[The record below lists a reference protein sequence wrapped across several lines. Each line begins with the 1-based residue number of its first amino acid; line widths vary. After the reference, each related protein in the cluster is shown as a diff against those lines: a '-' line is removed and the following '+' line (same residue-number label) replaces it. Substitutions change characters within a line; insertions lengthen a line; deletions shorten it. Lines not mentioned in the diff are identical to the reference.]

1 MNALKNNLCRIL
13 TKTALPAV
21 LCSGLLLVLSCE
33 VGVVRDEEG
42 SGPAGEAQAQASA
55 PANSQEADQVLQ
67 MMLAEKALE
76 ETALEVYAPAAP
88 APAPIPPAE
97 AAVPEKGREEIPSLL
112 GESTA
117 APPSPVVKNERPGED
132 ALQAAIKE
140 LAQAVGKKEPAASA
154 AAPTDQPAAEK
165 SEKKDG
171 SPAAVTRGPEAAPAP
186 APAAPPPAAKPPAPP
201 QTAPQPAA
209 PAVAVA
215 PAAAPAPP
223 AEAPA
228 PAQQAPAKPAGK
240 TLLYTFFHKTAN
252 DFLPFMKGA
261 FPDLISNGNLALVDG
276 KPRSIIFLGDDAMLQ
291 KLTALAN
298 EFDDLEL
305 KLERVTIRP
314 KYVDIG
320 VLLESTNMAGLANV
334 WSRVNETIT
343 VQEQQGQNV
352 KTLSSHQHSVYSK
365 SGLAQGQAAPLS
377 LPPKV
382 PYIFEMPWSDPF
394 PMPRQSTGKGE
405 TDQLTVDFRNT
416 SSTERRGVMVAIGTA
431 EDVERITAFVDSI
444 DRPARQIMI
453 EVQLIELDANSLQ
466 DLGIDSIQFGQR
478 HSIANFAGP
487 FPGES
492 IVQPGLGSG
501 LRRPGVTVPAVVS
514 EGISYMFDDTS
525 VDVSGRFLT
534 TIHALV
540 RKGDAIVRARPKILT
555 LDDRPSILHIGE
567 EVPTFESTAVAKELT
582 GGNFTE
588 TINKVTTQYVGFTLN
603 MRPRISGDTDEDVAI
618 QLEVVFNQLQ
628 DRQRVFE
635 ADLLGVPT
643 IARRRFVGQPRVKNH
658 RPIILGGLIQE
669 EESES
674 SAKIPWIGEVPGIG
688 WLFGRTQ
695 AEKRR
700 MEVILIVTPHILS
713 EKGVDRVATPKESMH
728 FDTFDSV
735 LFNDRHIIKGRDVWG
750 IDPVTKQPAMV
761 KGEVFTENEVIDLT
775 LLNIVKQR
783 QLVSKLGIFDE
794 YMAEEAQKLNWL
806 QRRYPER
813 SVYYWSEEEKE
824 IYFKAAAIVIENIK
838 ELNPDLTYDD
848 VVTPRREILLP
859 TTPYR
864 MTLSYDKY
872 KTLKDFGTPVLRGQ
886 RVELSEAT
894 IAVLRDVSLQRTM
907 RQFADYVQRN
917 NIRAEDHG
925 DLRAELQRLYRQL
938 QPESDA
944 IDTDDYVKF
953 FEELARARLE
963 FVTLATFFQENL
975 NDRYRAG
982 GRPNIGT
989 FENDLRNFLKTTVTI
1004 TQRAKRL
1011 KELETKWS
1019 ALTTEDEGA
1028 GSGAEKAVE

>member
-1 MNALKNNLCRIL
+1 MKSPKTNFAEIL
-13 TKTALPAV
+13 ARTALPAV
-21 LCSGLLLVLSCE
+21 LCSGLMLVLSCE
-33 VGVVRDEEG
+33 VGEVRDEDG
-42 SGPAGEAQAQASA
+42 SSPAGEVQAQAAA
-55 PANSQEADQVLQ
+55 PASSQEADQVLQ
-67 MMLAEKALE
+67 LMLAEKALE
-76 ETALEVYAPAAP
+76 ETAREVKAPAAP
-88 APAPIPPAE
+88 SPEAAPAG
-97 AAVPEKGREEIPSLL
+97 EKKKGEEIPSLL
-112 GESTA
+112 GDSPA
-117 APPSPVVKNERPGED
+117 APPSPVLKGERPGED
-132 ALQAAIKE
+132 ELQAALKE
-140 LAQAVGKKEPAASA
+140 LAQALGKKEPVPA
-154 AAPTDQPAAEK
+154 AAPADQPAA
-165 SEKKDG
+165 
-171 SPAAVTRGPEAAPAP
+171 ATRGPEAAPAP
-186 APAAPPPAAKPPAPP
+186 AAQPP
-201 QTAPQPAA
+201 APQPAA
-209 PAVAVA
+209 AAPQASA
-215 PAAAPAPP
+215 PAAAPA
-223 AEAPA
+223 AAAAPA
-228 PAQQAPAKPAGK
+228 PAPPAAAVPAQAAAAPAAQQPPQPARPAGK
-240 TLLYTFFHKTAN
+240 TVLYSFFHKTAN
-252 DFLPFMKGA
+252 DFLPFLKGA
-261 FPDLISNGNLALVDG
+261 FPDLLTAGNVALVDG
-276 KPRSIIFLGDDAMLQ
+276 KPKSIIFIGDDAMLQ

-298 EFDDLEL
+298 DFDDLEL

-314 KYVDIG
+314 KYIDLG
-320 VLLESTNMAGLANV
+320 VLLESVNMAGLANV
-334 WSRVNETIT
+334 WNRVNETIT
-343 VQEQQGQNV
+343 VQEQQGQNL
-352 KTLSSHQHSVYSK
+352 KTLSTHQRSVYSK
-365 SGLAQGQAAPLS
+365 GGLAQGQAAPLS
-377 LPPKV
+377 VPPKV
-382 PYIFEMPWSDPF
+382 PYIFEMPWTDPF
-394 PMPRQSTGKGE
+394 TMPRQSTGKGE

-492 IVQPGLGSG
+492 IVQPGLDSS

-525 VDVSGRFLT
+525 VDISGRFLT

-603 MRPRISGDTDEDVAI
+603 MRPRVSGDTDEDVAI

-628 DRQRVFE
+628 GRQRVFE
-635 ADLLGVPT
+635 QDLLGVPIT
-643 IARRRFVGQPRVKNH
+643 ARRRFVGQPRVKNH

-674 SAKIPWIGEVPGIG
+674 SAKVPWIGEIPYVG

-695 AEKRR
+695 TEKRR

-713 EKGVDRVATPKESMH
+713 DKGVDRVATPKESMH

-761 KGEVFTENEVIDLT
+761 KGEVFTENEVVDLT

-783 QLVSKLGIFDE
+783 QLVSKLGILDE

-848 VVTPRREILLP
+848 VVTPRREIVLP

-872 KTLKDFGTPVLRGQ
+872 KTLKEFGTPVLRGE
-886 RVELSEAT
+886 RVELSEAA
-894 IAVLRDVSLQRTM
+894 IALLRDVGMQRTV

-917 NIRAEDHG
+917 NIHAEDHG
-925 DLRAELQRLYRQL
+925 ELRAELQRLYRQL

-944 IDTDDYVKF
+944 VETDDYVKF
-953 FEELARARLE
+953 YEELARARIE
-963 FVTLATFFQENL
+963 FVTIATFFQENL

-989 FENDLRNFLKTTVTI
+989 FEMDLRNFLKTTVTI
-1004 TQRAKRL
+1004 TQRARRL

-1028 GSGAEKAVE
+1028 GSGAEKAME